1 MKKSIICLV
10 ALFALALGF
19 TSCEK
24 ESAGL
29 TGITYFAEIVLEG
42 DATMV
47 VAKGSEFVDPGFTAT
62 MKGEDVTDKV
72 EINSNVDTSASG
84 VYSVTY
90 SIVNEDGFP
99 ASATR
104 TVIVLDVTDPI
115 EGFWKV
121 DVANSSRI
129 YNAGAPTSY
138 KGAFEFLIIK
148 QDDGTYYV
156 EDLMAGWYAQGAGY
170 GSNYAMQAYIDIAV
184 DGTISLLDSYVPGW
198 GDAADDLKNA
208 TYDASTDNISYEL
221 YYGGVDEETGI
232 QVIIFNVSVNK
243 VDLGL

>member
-1 MKKSIICLV
+1 MKKNILFIATL
-10 ALFALALGF
+10 ALLALGF

-29 TGITYFAEIVLEG
+29 TKITYYAEIALEG
-42 DATMV
+42 ESTMI

-99 ASATR
+99 ASASR
-104 TVIVLDVTDPI
+104 TVIVLDLGNPI
-115 EGFWKV
+115 EGFWACSPASYRTNTETGA
-121 DVANSSRI
+121 DVA
-129 YNAGAPTSY
+129 YGAS
-138 KGAFEFLIIK
+138 FEILIL
-148 QDDGTYYV
+148 DNGDGTYFV
-156 EDLMAGWYAQGAGY
+156 DDLLAGWYAQRAGY
-170 GSNYAMQAYIDIAV
+170 GSDYAMQAIISIAD
-184 DGTISLLDSYVPGW
+184 DGIITLESSYVPGW
-198 GDAADDLKNA
+198 GDAADALSSDAK
-208 TYDASTDNISYEL
+208 YDAAIQTISYTVTYAGFMDFTVEL
-221 YYGGVDEETGI
+221 T
-232 QVIIFNVSVNK
+232 K

>member
-29 TGITYFAEIVLEG
+29 TSITYFAEIVLEG

-104 TVIVLDVTDPI
+104 TVIVLDLTNAV
-115 EGFWKV
+115 EGFWACSPASHRTNTNTGA
-121 DVANSSRI
+121 DVA
-129 YNAGAPTSY
+129 YGAS
-138 KGAFEFLIIK
+138 FEILIL
-148 QDDGTYYV
+148 DNGDGTYFV
-156 EDLMAGWYAQGAGY
+156 DDLLAGWYAQRAGY
-170 GSNYAMQAYIDIAV
+170 GDSYAMQAIISIAD
-184 DGTISLLDSYVPGW
+184 DGTITLESSHVPGW
-198 GDAADDLKNA
+198 GDAADALSADSK
-208 TYDASTDNISYEL
+208 YDAGAKTITYTVTYAGYLDFSVEL
-221 YYGGVDEETGI
+221 
-232 QVIIFNVSVNK
+232 NK
-243 VDLGL
+243 VDL

>member
-1 MKKSIICLV
+1 MKKNILFIATL
-10 ALFALALGF
+10 ALLALGF

-29 TGITYFAEIVLEG
+29 TKITYYAEIALEG
-42 DATMV
+42 ESTMI

-99 ASATR
+99 ASASR
-104 TVIVLDVTDPI
+104 TVIVLDLGNPI
-115 EGFWKV
+115 EGFWACSPASYRTNTETGA
-121 DVANSSRI
+121 DVA
-129 YNAGAPTSY
+129 YGAS
-138 KGAFEFLIIK
+138 FEILIL
-148 QDDGTYYV
+148 DNGDGTYFV
-156 EDLMAGWYAQGAGY
+156 DDLLAGWYAQRASY
-170 GSNYAMQAYIDIAV
+170 GSDYAMQAIISIAD
-184 DGTISLLDSYVPGW
+184 DGTITLESSYVPSW
-198 GDAADDLKNA
+198 GDAADALSSDAK
-208 TYDASTDNISYEL
+208 YDAATQTISYTVTYAGFMDFTVEL
-221 YYGGVDEETGI
+221 T
-232 QVIIFNVSVNK
+232 K